1 MSGNTTHFKTNQLC
15 AMASLAVVL
24 GAALIAAAPARADH
38 DHGPDVGFHFFFGF
52 PPPPPPEVVIYGP
65 PPVYYYEPAPRVVVL
80 HRPYYRAWRYQERDY
95 RDDNWRGHRHN
106 RYHRRYHRDHDD
118 D

>member
-65 PPVYYYEPAPRVVVL
+65 PPVYYYEPAPRVVVQ
-80 HRPYYRAWRYQERDY
+80 HRPYYRTWRYQERDY
-95 RDDNWRGHRHN
+95 RHDNWRGHRHS